1 MPSSKELFKLDL
13 TNKLILV
20 RVDLNLPVVNGVVQ
34 DETRLQSVLPT
45 IQEIIKKGG
54 KVVLCSHFGR
64 PNGEYNKKYSL
75 KPLIEPLS
83 KALNC
88 PIDFSPTCIGPE
100 AEELKNNLK
109 EGQTLLLENLRFH
122 KGEENNNK
130 DFSEDL
136 TLGIDY
142 FVNDA
147 FSCSH
152 RKHSSTV
159 GVTNFLPSF
168 MGIHL
173 EKEIKTLEYVL
184 NNPNKPVAAIIGGS
198 KVSTKIDV
206 INFLL
211 KKMDII
217 IIGGAMA
224 NTFVAAKGLD
234 VGKSLFEKEC
244 IDLAKE
250 LIEKSQ
256 NNNCNLILPTD
267 FIVSK
272 NLKKNAEYTTAN
284 FDSLP
289 HNMMALDIGPK
300 SIELINLNINNCKT
314 ILWNGPLGAF
324 ETYPF
329 DKGTNKVASHVSSL
343 TKQKKILSVAGG
355 GDTVSALNNA
365 KVLNDFS
372 YVSTAGGAFLEW
384 LEGKVL
390 PGVEPIS

>member
-88 PIDFSPTCIGPE
+88 PIDFSSTCIGPE
-100 AEELKNNLK
+100 AQELKNNLK

-168 MGIHL
+168 MGTHL
-173 EKEIKTLEYVL
+173 EKEIKALEGVL

-256 NNNCNLILPTD
+256 NNCNLILPTD

-272 NLKKNAEYTTAN
+272 NLKKHAEYTTAN

-300 SIELINLNINNCKT
+300 SIELINKNINNCKT

-390 PGVEPIS
+390 PGIEPIS

>member
-1 MPSSKELFKLDL
+1 MPSSKEFFKLDL
-13 TNKLILV
+13 KNKLILV

-88 PIDFSPTCIGPE
+88 PIVFSPTCIGPE

-122 KGEENNNK
+122 KGEETNNK
-130 DFSEDL
+130 DFSKDL

-152 RKHSSTV
+152 RRHSSTV

-168 MGIHL
+168 MGTHL
-173 EKEIKTLEYVL
+173 EKEIKALEGVL

-272 NLKKNAEYTTAN
+272 NLKKHAEYTTAN

-300 SIELINLNINNCKT
+300 SIELINKNINNCKT

-390 PGVEPIS
+390 PGIEPIS

>member
-1 MPSSKELFKLDL
+1 MPSSKEFFKLDL
-13 TNKLILV
+13 KNKLILV
-20 RVDLNLPVVNGVVQ
+20 RVDLNLPVINGVVQ

-88 PIDFSPTCIGPE
+88 PIIFSPTCIGPE

-122 KGEENNNK
+122 KGEETNNK
-130 DFSEDL
+130 DFSKDL

-152 RKHSSTV
+152 RRHSSTV

-168 MGIHL
+168 MGTHL
-173 EKEIKTLEYVL
+173 EKEIKALEGVL

-300 SIELINLNINNCKT
+300 SIELINKNINNCKT

-390 PGVEPIS
+390 PGIEPIS

>member
-1 MPSSKELFKLDL
+1 MPSSKEFFKLDL
-13 TNKLILV
+13 KNKLILV

-83 KALNC
+83 KALNY
-88 PIDFSPTCIGPE
+88 PIVFSPTCIGPE

-122 KGEENNNK
+122 KGEETNNK
-130 DFSEDL
+130 DFSKDL

-152 RKHSSTV
+152 RRHSSTV

-168 MGIHL
+168 MGTHL
-173 EKEIKTLEYVL
+173 EKEIKALEGVL

-300 SIELINLNINNCKT
+300 SIELINKNINNCKT

-390 PGVEPIS
+390 PGIEPIS

>member
-13 TNKLILV
+13 KNKLILV

-88 PIDFSPTCIGPE
+88 PIDFSSTCIGPE
-100 AEELKNNLK
+100 AQELKNNLK

-152 RKHSSTV
+152 RRHSSTV

-168 MGIHL
+168 MGTHL
-173 EKEIKTLEYVL
+173 EKEIKALEGVL

-300 SIELINLNINNCKT
+300 SIELINKNINNCKT

-390 PGVEPIS
+390 PGIEPIS

>member
-13 TNKLILV
+13 KNKLILV

-88 PIDFSPTCIGPE
+88 PIIFSQTCIGPE

-168 MGIHL
+168 MGTHL
-173 EKEIKTLEYVL
+173 EKEIKALEGVL

-300 SIELINLNINNCKT
+300 SIELINKNINNCKT

-390 PGVEPIS
+390 PGIEPIS

>member
-1 MPSSKELFKLDL
+1 MPSSKEFFKLDL
-13 TNKLILV
+13 KNKLILV

-88 PIDFSPTCIGPE
+88 PIDFSPTCIGPQ

-122 KGEENNNK
+122 KGEETNNK

-152 RKHSSTV
+152 RRHSSTV

-168 MGIHL
+168 MGTHL
-173 EKEIKTLEYVL
+173 EKEIKALEGVL

-224 NTFVAAKGLD
+224 NTFVSAKGLN
-234 VGKSLFEKEC
+234 VGTSLFEKNC
-244 IDLAKE
+244 MDLAKE

-284 FDSLP
+284 FELLP

-300 SIELINLNINNCKT
+300 SIELINKNINNCKT

-390 PGVEPIS
+390 PGIEPIS

>member
-1 MPSSKELFKLDL
+1 MPSSKEFFKLDL
-13 TNKLILV
+13 KNKLILV

-88 PIDFSPTCIGPE
+88 PIVFSPTCIGPE

-122 KGEENNNK
+122 KGEEANDK
-130 DFSEDL
+130 DFSKEL

-168 MGIHL
+168 MGTHL
-173 EKEIKTLEYVL
+173 EKEIKALEGVL

-234 VGKSLFEKEC
+234 VGKSLFEKDC

-300 SIELINLNINNCKT
+300 SIELINKNINNCKT

-329 DKGTNKVASHVSSL
+329 DKGTNKVASYVSSL

-390 PGVEPIS
+390 PGIEPIS

>member
-1 MPSSKELFKLDL
+1 MPSSKEFFKLDL
-13 TNKLILV
+13 KNKLILV

-45 IQEIIKKGG
+45 IQRIIKKGG

-88 PIDFSPTCIGPE
+88 PIVFSPTCIGPE

-109 EGQTLLLENLRFH
+109 EGQTLLLENLRFY
-122 KGEENNNK
+122 KGEEINNK

-136 TLGIDY
+136 SLGIDY

-152 RKHSSTV
+152 RRHSSTV

-168 MGIHL
+168 MGTHL
-173 EKEIKTLEYVL
+173 EKEIKALEGVL

-300 SIELINLNINNCKT
+300 SIELINKNINNCKT

-329 DKGTNKVASHVSSL
+329 DKGTNNVASYVSSL

-390 PGVEPIS
+390 PGIEPIS

>member
-1 MPSSKELFKLDL
+1 MPSSKEFFKLDL
-13 TNKLILV
+13 KNKLILV
-20 RVDLNLPVVNGVVQ
+20 RVDLNLPVINGVVQ

-88 PIDFSPTCIGPE
+88 PIIFSPTCIGPE

-122 KGEENNNK
+122 KGEETNNK
-130 DFSEDL
+130 DFSKDL

-152 RKHSSTV
+152 RRHSSTV

-168 MGIHL
+168 MGTHL
-173 EKEIKTLEYVL
+173 EKEIKALEGVL

-267 FIVSK
+267 FIISK
-272 NLKKNAEYTTAN
+272 NLKKHAEYTTAN

-300 SIELINLNINNCKT
+300 SIELINKNINNCKT

-390 PGVEPIS
+390 PGIEPIS

>member
-1 MPSSKELFKLDL
+1 MPPSKELFKLDL
-13 TNKLILV
+13 KNKLILV

-34 DETRLQSVLPT
+34 DETRLQSALPT

-64 PNGEYNKKYSL
+64 PNGEFNKKYSL

-88 PIDFSPTCIGPE
+88 PIDFSPSCIGPE

-122 KGEENNNK
+122 KGEEINNK

-136 TLGIDY
+136 TLGVDY

-168 MGIHL
+168 MGTHL
-173 EKEIKTLEYVL
+173 EKEIKALEGVL

-224 NTFVAAKGLD
+224 NTFVAAKGFD
-234 VGKSLFEKEC
+234 VGKSLFEKNC
-244 IDLAKE
+244 IDLAKQ
-250 LIEKSQ
+250 LIKKSQ

-272 NLKKNAEYTTAN
+272 NLKKNAEYTTTN
-284 FDSLP
+284 FDTMP

-300 SIELINLNINNCKT
+300 SIELVNKNIKNCKT

-329 DKGTNKVASHVSSL
+329 DKGTNKVASYVSSL

-390 PGVEPIS
+390 PGIEPIS

>member
-1 MPSSKELFKLDL
+1 MPSSKEFFKLDL
-13 TNKLILV
+13 KNKLILV
-20 RVDLNLPVVNGVVQ
+20 RVDLNLPVINGVVQ

-88 PIDFSPTCIGPE
+88 PINFSPICIGPE

-122 KGEENNNK
+122 KGEETNNK
-130 DFSEDL
+130 DFSKDL

-152 RKHSSTV
+152 RRHSSTV

-168 MGIHL
+168 MGTHL
-173 EKEIKTLEYVL
+173 EKEIKALEGVL

-272 NLKKNAEYTTAN
+272 NLKKHAEYTTAN

-300 SIELINLNINNCKT
+300 SIELINKNINNCKT

-390 PGVEPIS
+390 PGIEPIS

>member
-1 MPSSKELFKLDL
+1 MPSSKEFFKLDL
-13 TNKLILV
+13 KNKLILV
-20 RVDLNLPVVNGVVQ
+20 RVDLNLPVINGVVQ

-88 PIDFSPTCIGPE
+88 IIDFSPTCIGPE

-122 KGEENNNK
+122 KGEETNNK
-130 DFSEDL
+130 DFSKDL

-152 RKHSSTV
+152 RRHSSTV

-168 MGIHL
+168 MGTHL
-173 EKEIKTLEYVL
+173 EKEIKALEGVL

-272 NLKKNAEYTTAN
+272 NLIKHAEYTTAN

-300 SIELINLNINNCKT
+300 SIELINKNINNCKT

-390 PGVEPIS
+390 PGIEPIS

>member
-1 MPSSKELFKLDL
+1 MPSSKEFFKLDL
-13 TNKLILV
+13 KNKLILV
-20 RVDLNLPVVNGVVQ
+20 RVDLNLPVINGVVQ

-88 PIDFSPTCIGPE
+88 PIIFSPTCIGPE

-122 KGEENNNK
+122 KGEETNNK
-130 DFSEDL
+130 DFSKDL

-152 RKHSSTV
+152 RRHSSTV

-168 MGIHL
+168 MGTHL
-173 EKEIKTLEYVL
+173 EKEIKALEGVL

-211 KKMDII
+211 KKMDMI

-272 NLKKNAEYTTAN
+272 NLKKHAEYTTAN

-300 SIELINLNINNCKT
+300 SIELINKNINNCKT

-390 PGVEPIS
+390 PGIEPIS

>member
-1 MPSSKELFKLDL
+1 MPSSKEFFKLDL
-13 TNKLILV
+13 KNKLILV

-122 KGEENNNK
+122 KGEEANDK
-130 DFSEDL
+130 DFSKEL
-136 TLGIDY
+136 TFGIDY

-168 MGIHL
+168 MGTHL
-173 EKEIKTLEYVL
+173 EKEIKALEGVL

-272 NLKKNAEYTTAN
+272 NLKKNAEYTTTN

-300 SIELINLNINNCKT
+300 SIELINKNINNCKT

-329 DKGTNKVASHVSSL
+329 DKGTNKVASYVSSL

-390 PGVEPIS
+390 PGIEPIS

>member
-1 MPSSKELFKLDL
+1 MPSWKEFFKLDL
-13 TNKLILV
+13 KNKLILV
-20 RVDLNLPVVNGVVQ
+20 RVDLNLPVINGVVQ

-88 PIDFSPTCIGPE
+88 PIIFSPTCIGPE

-122 KGEENNNK
+122 KGEEINNK

-168 MGIHL
+168 MGTHL
-173 EKEIKTLEYVL
+173 EKEIKALEGVL

-224 NTFVAAKGLD
+224 NTFVAAKGID

-272 NLKKNAEYTTAN
+272 NLKKRAEYTTAN

-300 SIELINLNINNCKT
+300 SIELINKNINNCKT

-390 PGVEPIS
+390 PGIEPIS

>member
-1 MPSSKELFKLDL
+1 MPSSKEFFKLDL
-13 TNKLILV
+13 KNKLILV
-20 RVDLNLPVVNGVVQ
+20 RVDLNLPVINGVVQ

-88 PIDFSPTCIGPE
+88 PIVFSPTCIGPE

-122 KGEENNNK
+122 EGEETNNK

-152 RKHSSTV
+152 RRHSSTV

-168 MGIHL
+168 MGTHL
-173 EKEIKTLEYVL
+173 EKEIKALEGVL

-272 NLKKNAEYTTAN
+272 NLKKHAEYTTAN

-300 SIELINLNINNCKT
+300 SIELINKNINNCKT

-390 PGVEPIS
+390 PGIEPIS

>member
-1 MPSSKELFKLDL
+1 MPSSKEFFKLDL
-13 TNKLILV
+13 KNKLILV

-54 KVVLCSHFGR
+54 KAVLCSHFGR

-88 PIDFSPTCIGPE
+88 PIVFSPTCIGPE

-109 EGQTLLLENLRFH
+109 EGQTLLFENLRFH
-122 KGEENNNK
+122 KGEETNNQE
-130 DFSEDL
+130 FSEDL

-152 RKHSSTV
+152 RRHSSTV

-168 MGIHL
+168 MGTHL
-173 EKEIKTLEYVL
+173 EKEIKALEGVL

-224 NTFVAAKGLD
+224 NTFLVAKGLD

-267 FIVSK
+267 FIVSN

-300 SIELINLNINNCKT
+300 SIELIKKNINNCKT

-390 PGVEPIS
+390 PGIEPIS

>member
-1 MPSSKELFKLDL
+1 
-13 TNKLILV
+13 
-20 RVDLNLPVVNGVVQ
+20 
-34 DETRLQSVLPT
+34 
-45 IQEIIKKGG
+45 
-54 KVVLCSHFGR
+54 
-64 PNGEYNKKYSL
+64 
-75 KPLIEPLS
+75 
-83 KALNC
+83 
-88 PIDFSPTCIGPE
+88 
-100 AEELKNNLK
+100 
-109 EGQTLLLENLRFH
+109 
-122 KGEENNNK
+122 
-130 DFSEDL
+130 
-136 TLGIDY
+136 
-142 FVNDA
+142 
-147 FSCSH
+147 
-152 RKHSSTV
+152 
-159 GVTNFLPSF
+159 
-168 MGIHL
+168 MGTHL
-173 EKEIKTLEYVL
+173 EKEIKALEGVL

-300 SIELINLNINNCKT
+300 SIELINKNINNCKT

-329 DKGTNKVASHVSSL
+329 DKGTNKVASYVSSL

-390 PGVEPIS
+390 PGIEPIS

>member
-1 MPSSKELFKLDL
+1 MPSSKEFFKLDL
-13 TNKLILV
+13 KNKLILV

-122 KGEENNNK
+122 KGEETNNK
-130 DFSEDL
+130 DFSKDL

-152 RKHSSTV
+152 RRHSSTV

-168 MGIHL
+168 MGTHL
-173 EKEIKTLEYVL
+173 EKEIKALESVL

-234 VGKSLFEKEC
+234 VGTSLFEKEC

-272 NLKKNAEYTTAN
+272 NLKKNAEYTTTN
-284 FDSLP
+284 FDSMP

-300 SIELINLNINNCKT
+300 SIELINKNINNCKT

-390 PGVEPIS
+390 PGIEPIS

>member
-1 MPSSKELFKLDL
+1 MPSSKEFFKLDL
-13 TNKLILV
+13 KNKLILV

-88 PIDFSPTCIGPE
+88 HIYFSPNCIGPE

-122 KGEENNNK
+122 KGEETNNK
-130 DFSEDL
+130 DFSKDL

-152 RKHSSTV
+152 RRHSSTV

-173 EKEIKTLEYVL
+173 EKEIKALEGVL

-267 FIVSK
+267 FIVSR

-300 SIELINLNINNCKT
+300 SIELINKNINNCKT

-390 PGVEPIS
+390 PGIEPIS

>member
-1 MPSSKELFKLDL
+1 MPSSKEFFKLDL
-13 TNKLILV
+13 KNKLILV

-88 PIDFSPTCIGPE
+88 PIVFSPTCIGPE

-168 MGIHL
+168 MGTHL
-173 EKEIKTLEYVL
+173 EKEIKALEGVL

-300 SIELINLNINNCKT
+300 SIELINKNINNCKT

-329 DKGTNKVASHVSSL
+329 DKGTNKVASFVSSL

-390 PGVEPIS
+390 PGIEPIS

>member
-1 MPSSKELFKLDL
+1 MPSSKEFFKLDL
-13 TNKLILV
+13 KNKLILV

-45 IQEIIKKGG
+45 IQGIIKKGG

-100 AEELKNNLK
+100 AQELKNNLK

-122 KGEENNNK
+122 KGEETNNK
-130 DFSEDL
+130 DFSKDL

-168 MGIHL
+168 MGTHL
-173 EKEIKTLEYVL
+173 EKEIKALEGVL

-256 NNNCNLILPTD
+256 NNDCNLILPTD

-272 NLKKNAEYTTAN
+272 NLKKNAEFTTTN
-284 FDSLP
+284 FDSMP

-300 SIELINLNINNCKT
+300 SIELINKNINNCKT

-329 DKGTNKVASHVSSL
+329 DKGTNKVASYVSSL

-390 PGVEPIS
+390 PGIEPIS

>member
-1 MPSSKELFKLDL
+1 MPSSKEFFKLDL
-13 TNKLILV
+13 KNKLILV

-64 PNGEYNKKYSL
+64 PNGEYNNKYSL

-83 KALNC
+83 KALNY
-88 PIDFSPTCIGPE
+88 PIVFSPTCIGPE

-122 KGEENNNK
+122 KGEETNNK
-130 DFSEDL
+130 DFSKDL

-152 RKHSSTV
+152 RRHSSTV

-168 MGIHL
+168 MGTHL
-173 EKEIKTLEYVL
+173 EKEIKALEGVL

-224 NTFVAAKGLD
+224 NTFVSAKGLD

-390 PGVEPIS
+390 PGIEPIN

>member
-1 MPSSKELFKLDL
+1 MPSSKEFFKLDL
-13 TNKLILV
+13 KNKLILV
-20 RVDLNLPVVNGVVQ
+20 RVDLNLPLANGVVQ

-88 PIDFSPTCIGPE
+88 PIDFSPTCIGPQ

-122 KGEENNNK
+122 KGEETNNK
-130 DFSEDL
+130 DFSEHL

-152 RKHSSTV
+152 RMHSSTV

-168 MGIHL
+168 MGTHL
-173 EKEIKTLEYVL
+173 EKEIKALEGVL

-234 VGKSLFEKEC
+234 VGTSLFEKEC

-300 SIELINLNINNCKT
+300 SIELINKNINNCKT

-390 PGVEPIS
+390 PGIEPIS